1 MTHLWHEIEPG
12 NRKLDVVNVVIEIP
26 MGSRCKYELDK
37 RFGVVKLDRIIP
49 SAVAYP
55 ANYGFIP
62 QTLASDD
69 DPLDVLLISSS
80 RFYPGILI
88 RAKPIGVMI
97 MIDGGI
103 KDEKIICVA
112 LGDPDYKNDRS
123 MKDLSA
129 YKKTVIEEFFRVY
142 KNLEGKKVK
151 VRGMRSKKVALKL
164 IKQASED
171 YDKRFNK

>member
-1 MTHLWHEIEPG
+1 MVHLWHEIKSG
-12 NRKLDVVNVVIEIP
+12 NKKLGVVNVIIEIP

-37 RFGVVKLDRIIP
+37 ISGVIKLDRIIP
-49 SAVAYP
+49 SAVSYP

-62 QTLASDD
+62 QTLANDG

-80 RFYPGILI
+80 RFYPGILVK
-88 RAKPIGVMI
+88 AKPIGVMI

-103 KDEKIICVA
+103 KDEKIICVP

-123 MKDLSA
+123 IKDLSA

-151 VRGMRSKKVALKL
+151 VKGMRHRKIALNL
-164 IKQASED
+164 IKKASND
-171 YDKRFNK
+171 YNKRFNK